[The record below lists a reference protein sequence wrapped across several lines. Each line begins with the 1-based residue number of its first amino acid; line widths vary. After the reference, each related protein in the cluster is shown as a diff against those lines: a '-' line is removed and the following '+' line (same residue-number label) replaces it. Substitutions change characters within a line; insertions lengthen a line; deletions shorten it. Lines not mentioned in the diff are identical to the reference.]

1 MNGSLDQLWISK
13 LATDVDTSL
22 PISSKRY
29 SGRQRL
35 YQKETGTSLS
45 RQKNEHP
52 VTIVRD
58 AKDFVAS
65 LPPEYAGR

>member
-1 MNGSLDQLWISK
+1 MLTQVSQLVVNGT
-13 LATDVDTSL
+13 AVD
-22 PISSKRY
+22 
-29 SGRQRL
+29 SGCI
-35 YQKETGTSLS
+35 KVETGTSLI